1 MPAVCHMPKKKPVPA
16 EAPRDRIDL
25 RCEAAWVARLTAQ
38 ARRRGLT
45 VSAYIRQAVTKEL
58 EADEAT
64 DPKRQ

>member
-1 MPAVCHMPKKKPVPA
+1 MPAVCHMPKKKPQPA
-16 EAPRDRIDL
+16 ETPRERIDL
-25 RCEAAWVARLTAQ
+25 RCEAEWVARLTVQ

-45 VSAYIRQAVTKEL
+45 VSAYIRQAVTKEI